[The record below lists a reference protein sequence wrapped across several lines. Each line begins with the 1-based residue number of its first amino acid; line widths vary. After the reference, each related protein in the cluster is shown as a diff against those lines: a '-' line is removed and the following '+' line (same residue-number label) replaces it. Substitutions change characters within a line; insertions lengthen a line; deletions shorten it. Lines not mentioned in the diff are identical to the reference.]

1 MTRETPAI
9 LIVDSNPGFAT
20 MLKESLEEEE
30 GYTATIALSAAEA
43 LEQISSHPFD
53 LAIVDLGIEASG
65 DLDGQTLA
73 RRLRDEQ
80 SDMRLILI
88 PLAGGALPEKL
99 SDLAVQGTLSKPFFL
114 PDLADVVGTALTQP
128 VQAFDLGSTVQ
139 QSAGETPETSEAAEQ
154 QPLAEEV
161 AMQPRSTMPDA
172 AAVLQEPPT
181 SEVAHTP
188 AEQRAPEKHE
198 VPEEPR
204 VVDEAEAVEETGV
217 FKAEKARAATGTM
230 GGEGARGVEPSSIID
245 DWPPAATREL
255 ERLAQELNAEA
266 ALVTQ
271 RGAIVSAVGRVPRE
285 RQEALA
291 EAIWESCYLSE
302 RAARVLGAEPSDF
315 DQSTEGSGYLLYTLS
330 IVPDVLLSVAVSSG
344 TALGYVRH
352 VVKGTAKSLRRLLS
366 AF

>member
-73 RRLRDEQ
+73 RRLRD
-80 SDMRLILI
+80 
-88 PLAGGALPEKL
+88 ALPEKL